1 MKKLIAIIVA
11 ISMLA
16 VMLTACGNA
25 SPKPETTTAAE
36 TTIAETAAETTA
48 AETIVEETTV
58 EETTAAETTAEETT
72 VEETTSEEVSEVI
85 EASEEV
91 SETAAV
97 DAEKPEEESEE
108 ESETQEESA
117 EEESEAP
124 EESAEDQAAADN
136 VQALIEAIQVQER
149 TEDTDA
155 QCEAAKAAWDAL
167 TDEQKELVEDGD
179 YFARDTGDASLD
191 DPRNQDE
198 IGEKELLVVSFG
210 TSFNDSR
217 EQDIK
222 GVEDALAAAY
232 PDWAVRRAFTAQII
246 INHIQARDGEV
257 IDNMTQAL
265 DRAVAN
271 GVTTLVVQPT
281 HLMHGAEYDEMCA
294 ALEEYKDRIGT
305 IVVAEP
311 LLGEVGSDATVIN
324 EDKAAVAQSI
334 TAAAVAAAGYESLDA
349 AAQDGVAF
357 VFMGHGTAHT
367 AKVTYSQMNT
377 QMAELGYANVF
388 VGTVEGE
395 PEETA
400 CEEVIAKVQEGGF
413 RKVILR
419 PLMVVAGDHANNDMA
434 DPDDEESWLSMFAA
448 AGFDVECQIAGLG
461 RIPEVEE
468 LYIAHTKAALETL
481 EAEPEE
487 AEEEEVVKNTFEDG
501 TYTAELT
508 MEGGSGKATVQS
520 PATVIVKDGQAT
532 AVIVWSS
539 DKYDYMVVDGVHYD
553 PITTE
558 GGSTFQIPVAAFD
571 EALPVIGDTTAM
583 SQPHEVEY
591 TFTFDSASM
600 TAADDLESEL
610 AADKAA
616 AEEPA
621 SEAPAEES
629 SEEPAEE
636 PEQTEE
642 QAEESPEEP
651 AAAEEA
657 PVEEAPAEEV
667 PVEEAPAQEASLE
680 DGVYTAEFNTDSS
693 MFHVNEAN
701 EGKGVLTVKDGEM
714 TIHVSLVSKKIVNLF
729 PGLAEDAQKDGAAIL
744 EPTVDTVT
752 YSDGMSEE
760 VFGFDVPVPAIG
772 TDFDLAILGKSGEWY
787 DHKVSVS
794 NPVPAE

>member
-1 MKKLIAIIVA
+1 MSVA

-16 VMLTACGNA
+16 IMLTACGNA

-36 TTIAETAAETTA
+36 TTAAETT
-48 AETIVEETTV
+48 VEETTV
-58 EETTAAETTAEETT
+58 EETTAVETTAEETT

-232 PDWAVRRAFTAQII
+232 PDWSVRRAFTAQII

-257 IDNMTQAL
+257 IDNMNQAL
-265 DRAVAN
+265 DRAAAN

-294 ALEEYKDRIGT
+294 ALEEYKDKIGT

-461 RIPEVEE
+461 RIPEVKE

-481 EAEPEE
+481 EAEPEAAAE
-487 AEEEEVVKNTFEDG
+487 EAAAEEAAAEEAAEEEEVVKNTFEDG

-600 TAADDLESEL
+600 TAAEGLESEL

-621 SEAPAEES
+621 V
-629 SEEPAEE
+629 EEPAEE
-636 PEQTEE
+636 P
-642 QAEESPEEP
+642 AVEEP
-651 AAAEEA
+651 AEEPAEET
-657 PVEEAPAEEV
+657 PVEEAPAEEL
-667 PVEEAPAQEASLE
+667 PAQETSLE

-729 PGLAEDAQKDGAAIL
+729 PGLAEDAQKEGAAIL
-744 EPTVDTVT
+744 DPTVDTVT

>member
-1 MKKLIAIIVA
+1 MKKLIAILVA

-16 VMLTACGNA
+16 IMLTACGNA

-36 TTIAETAAETTA
+36 TTAAETT
-48 AETIVEETTV
+48 VEETTV
-58 EETTAAETTAEETT
+58 EETTAVETTAEETT

-108 ESETQEESA
+108 ESETQEKSA

-232 PDWAVRRAFTAQII
+232 PDWSVRRAFTAQII

-257 IDNMTQAL
+257 IDNMNQAL
-265 DRAVAN
+265 DRAAAN

-294 ALEEYKDRIGT
+294 ALEEYKDKIGT

-400 CEEVIAKVQEGGF
+400 CEEVIARVQEGGF

-461 RIPEVEE
+461 RIPEVKE

-481 EAEPEE
+481 EAEPEAAAE
-487 AEEEEVVKNTFEDG
+487 EAAAEEAAAEEAAEEEEVVKNTFEDG

-600 TAADDLESEL
+600 TAAEGLESEL

-621 SEAPAEES
+621 V
-629 SEEPAEE
+629 EEPAEE
-636 PEQTEE
+636 P
-642 QAEESPEEP
+642 AVEEP
-651 AAAEEA
+651 AEEPAEET
-657 PVEEAPAEEV
+657 PVEEAPAEEL
-667 PVEEAPAQEASLE
+667 PAQETSLE

-729 PGLAEDAQKDGAAIL
+729 PGLAEDAQKEGAAIL
-744 EPTVDTVT
+744 DPTVDTVT

>member
-1 MKKLIAIIVA
+1 MKKLIAILVA

-16 VMLTACGNA
+16 VLLTACGNA

-36 TTIAETAAETTA
+36 TTVAETA
-48 AETIVEETTV
+48 

-72 VEETTSEEVSEVI
+72 VAETIAEETTSEEVSEVI

-97 DAEKPEEESEE
+97 DAEKPEE

-265 DRAVAN
+265 DRAAAN

-294 ALEEYKDRIGT
+294 ALEEYKDKIGT

-334 TAAAVAAAGYESLDA
+334 TAASVAASGYESLDA

-400 CEEVIAKVQEGGF
+400 CEEVIARVQEGGF

-468 LYIAHTKAALETL
+468 LYVAHTKAALETL

-487 AEEEEVVKNTFEDG
+487 AKEVEVGEEETAKNAFEDG

-508 MEGGSGKATVQS
+508 MEGGSGKASVQS

-600 TAADDLESEL
+600 TASEDLESEL

-621 SEAPAEES
+621 V
-629 SEEPAEE
+629 EEPAEE
-636 PEQTEE
+636 QEKEPAAEPE
-642 QAEESPEEP
+642 QAEEK
-651 AAAEEA
+651 AEEST
-657 PVEEAPAEEV
+657 
-667 PVEEAPAQEASLE
+667 EEAPAQETSLE

-729 PGLAEDAQKDGAAIL
+729 PGLAEDAQKDEAVVL

>member
-1 MKKLIAIIVA
+1 MKKLIAILVA

-16 VMLTACGNA
+16 IMLTACGNA

-36 TTIAETAAETTA
+36 TTAAETT
-48 AETIVEETTV
+48 VEETTV
-58 EETTAAETTAEETT
+58 EETTAVETTAEETT

-232 PDWAVRRAFTAQII
+232 PDWSVRRAFTAQII

-257 IDNMTQAL
+257 IDNMNQAL
-265 DRAVAN
+265 DRAAAN

-294 ALEEYKDRIGT
+294 ALEEYKDKIGT

-461 RIPEVEE
+461 RIPEVKE

-481 EAEPEE
+481 EAEPEAAAE
-487 AEEEEVVKNTFEDG
+487 EAAAEEAAAEEAAEEEEVVKNTFEDG

-600 TAADDLESEL
+600 TAAEGLESEL

-621 SEAPAEES
+621 V
-629 SEEPAEE
+629 EEPAEE
-636 PEQTEE
+636 P
-642 QAEESPEEP
+642 AVEEP
-651 AAAEEA
+651 AEEPAEET
-657 PVEEAPAEEV
+657 PVEEAPAEEL
-667 PVEEAPAQEASLE
+667 PAQETSLE

-729 PGLAEDAQKDGAAIL
+729 PGLAEDAQKEGAAIL
-744 EPTVDTVT
+744 DPTVDTVT

>member
-1 MKKLIAIIVA
+1 MKKLIAILVA

-16 VMLTACGNA
+16 IMLTACGNA

-36 TTIAETAAETTA
+36 TTAAETT
-48 AETIVEETTV
+48 VEETTV
-58 EETTAAETTAEETT
+58 EETTAVETTAEETT

-108 ESETQEESA
+108 ESETQEKSA

-232 PDWAVRRAFTAQII
+232 PDWSVRRAFTAQII

-257 IDNMTQAL
+257 IDNMNQAL
-265 DRAVAN
+265 DRAAAN

-294 ALEEYKDRIGT
+294 ALEEYKDKIGT

-461 RIPEVEE
+461 RIPEVKE

-481 EAEPEE
+481 EAEPEAAAE
-487 AEEEEVVKNTFEDG
+487 EAAAEEAAAEEAAEEEEVVKNTFEDG

-600 TAADDLESEL
+600 TAAEGLESEL

-621 SEAPAEES
+621 V
-629 SEEPAEE
+629 EEPAEE
-636 PEQTEE
+636 P
-642 QAEESPEEP
+642 AVEEP
-651 AAAEEA
+651 AEEPAEET
-657 PVEEAPAEEV
+657 PVEEAPAEEL
-667 PVEEAPAQEASLE
+667 PAQETSLE

-729 PGLAEDAQKDGAAIL
+729 PGLAEDAQKEGAAIL
-744 EPTVDTVT
+744 DPTVDTVT